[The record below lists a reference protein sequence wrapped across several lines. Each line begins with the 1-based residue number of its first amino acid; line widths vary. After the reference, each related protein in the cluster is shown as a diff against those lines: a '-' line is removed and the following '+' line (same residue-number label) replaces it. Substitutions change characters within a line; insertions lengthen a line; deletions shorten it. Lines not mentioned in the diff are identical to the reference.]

1 MKAVAENE
9 TLFSNEKL
17 RGDRLF
23 WEFLK
28 FSSVTLDEIITAST
42 FESLN
47 AKLQAA
53 SNVLTDEILEY
64 WTQNQDIEVRVNVA
78 EGKPNDPAPFN
89 SGSVGRARIY
99 NQLHKANTSFSERS
113 AGFAWFLSFLIKFD
127 RVKKEGSKPVFL
139 LLDEPGLTLHGT
151 AQADLLRFFTEKLS
165 PHHQII
171 YSTHSPFMVPVEDLM
186 ATRIVED
193 LVNVD
198 ERGRRTPTGTRIR
211 SDVLSKDRDSVFPLQ
226 GALGY
231 SLT

>member
-99 NQLHKANTSFSERS
+99 NQLHKANTSFSVRS
-113 AGFAWFLSFLIKFD
+113 AGFAWFFSFLIKFD

-139 LLDEPGLTLHGT
+139 LLDEPSLTLHGT